1 MFAGVM
7 FKEAKL
13 LGRNQCLTLEDAPDH
28 LDLAAAELGDVGDG
42 ADIDLAVLAIAPADQ
57 LGRRRF
63 AVGYPGDIH
72 AYIITLLIYYYK
84 YYIFIYMPIN

>member
-7 FKEAKL
+7 FKEYLPAKL
-13 LGRNQCLTLEDAPDH
+13 LGRNQCLALEDAPDH

-57 LGRRRF
+57 LGRR
-63 AVGYPGDIH
+63 
-72 AYIITLLIYYYK
+72 
-84 YYIFIYMPIN
+84 